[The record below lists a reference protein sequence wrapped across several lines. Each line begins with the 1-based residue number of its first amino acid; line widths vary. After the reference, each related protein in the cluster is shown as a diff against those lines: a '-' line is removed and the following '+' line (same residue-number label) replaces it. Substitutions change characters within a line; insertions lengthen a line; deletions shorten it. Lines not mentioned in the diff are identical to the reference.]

1 MSTSQDYPNTT
12 PTPAT
17 TTARGGQRRGPSLRD
32 ISQQQLNAA
41 TQYMIDELMSQGMS
55 EKEAIGY
62 LERELEKAIPD
73 DFWESYQTSC
83 SSTFTRKSLTFPF
96 RNVSN
101 QFSNY
106 VKAMLL

>member
-17 TTARGGQRRGPSLRD
+17 TTAESGQRRAPSLRD
-32 ISQQQLNAA
+32 ISPQELNAA

-55 EKEAIGY
+55 EAEAIEY

-73 DFWESYQTSC
+73 DFWD
-83 SSTFTRKSLTFPF
+83 STD
-96 RNVSN
+96 
-101 QFSNY
+101 
-106 VKAMLL
+106 

>member
-17 TTARGGQRRGPSLRD
+17 TTTGEGQRRGPSLRD
-32 ISQQQLNAA
+32 NSQQELNTA

-55 EKEAIGY
+55 EAEAIEY

-73 DFWESYQTSC
+73 DFWESTD
-83 SSTFTRKSLTFPF
+83 
-96 RNVSN
+96 
-101 QFSNY
+101 
-106 VKAMLL
+106 